1 MSKNKENLLKTVF
14 LFLLFVLFT
23 LIVKFVGLSS
33 IGPGKSEV
41 GLAFINEWF
50 HNLFGFN
57 NLFYKLSKYLGYL
70 PFLFVLFYGCLGLK
84 QLIDKKSLKKVDKKI
99 IYLGCFYVLM
109 GLFYIFFEKVIINY
123 RPVLLEGDLE
133 ASYPSSHTILAV
145 CICISSIMMNRY
157 YLKKDL
163 LKYVNVSTAVLML
176 LIVVG
181 RLFSGVHWLTDIVG
195 GLLLSSALCYLFF
208 TFIHWDSQY
217 KK

>member
-1 MSKNKENLLKTVF
+1 M
-14 LFLLFVLFT
+14 
-23 LIVKFVGLSS
+23 
-33 IGPGKSEV
+33 
-41 GLAFINEWF
+41 
-50 HNLFGFN
+50 
-57 NLFYKLSKYLGYL
+57 
-70 PFLFVLFYGCLGLK
+70 FYGCLGLK

-145 CICISSIMMNRY
+145 CICISSIIMNRY
-157 YLKKDL
+157 YLKKNL
-163 LKYVNVSTAVLML
+163 LKYVNISTAVLML

-195 GLLLSSALCYLFF
+195 GLLLSSALCYLFY
-208 TFIHWDSQY
+208 TFICSNTKA

>member
-1 MSKNKENLLKTVF
+1 MDKNKENILKTGF

-23 LIVKFVGLSS
+23 VIVKFVGVSP
-33 IGPGKSEV
+33 IGPEKSEV

-57 NLFYKLSKYLGYL
+57 NMFYKLSKYLGYL
-70 PFLFVLFYGCLGLK
+70 PFLFVLFYGYLGLK
-84 QLIDKKSLKKVDKKI
+84 QLIDKKSLKNVDKKI

-145 CICISSIMMNRY
+145 CICISSIIMNRY
-157 YLKKDL
+157 YLKKNL
-163 LKYVNVSTAVLML
+163 LKYVNISTAVLML

-195 GLLLSSALCYLFF
+195 GLLLSSALCYLFY
-208 TFIHWDSQY
+208 TFICSNTKA

>member
-1 MSKNKENLLKTVF
+1 MSKNKENLLKTGF

-23 LIVKFVGLSS
+23 LIVKFVGLSP
-33 IGPGKSEV
+33 IGPEKSNV

-57 NLFYKLSKYLGYL
+57 NIFYKLSKYLGYL

-84 QLIDKKSLKKVDKKI
+84 QLIDKKNLKKVDKKI

-109 GLFYIFFEKVIINY
+109 GLFYIFFEKIIINY

-145 CICISSIMMNRY
+145 CICISSIIMNRY

-163 LKYVNVSTAVLML
+163 LKYVNVSTVVLML
-176 LIVVG
+176 LIVLG

-195 GLLLSSALCYLFF
+195 GLLLSSALCYLFY
-208 TFIHWDSQY
+208 TFIYLDKQY

>member
-1 MSKNKENLLKTVF
+1 MDKNKENILKTGF

-23 LIVKFVGLSS
+23 VIVKFVGVSP
-33 IGPGKSEV
+33 IGPEKSEV

-57 NLFYKLSKYLGYL
+57 NMFYKLSKYLGYL
-70 PFLFVLFYGCLGLK
+70 PFLFVLFYGYLGLK
-84 QLIDKKSLKKVDKKI
+84 QLIDKKSLKNVDKKI

-145 CICISSIMMNRY
+145 CICISSIIMNCY

-163 LKYVNVSTAVLML
+163 LKYVNISTAVLML

-195 GLLLSSALCYLFF
+195 GLLLSSALCYLFY
-208 TFIHWDSQY
+208 TFICSNTKA

>member
-1 MSKNKENLLKTVF
+1 MSKNKENLLKTGF

-23 LIVKFVGLSS
+23 LIVKFVGLSP
-33 IGPGKSEV
+33 IGPEKSNV

-57 NLFYKLSKYLGYL
+57 NIFYKLSKYLGYL

-84 QLIDKKSLKKVDKKI
+84 QLIDKKNLKKVDKKI

-145 CICISSIMMNRY
+145 CICISSIIMNRY

-163 LKYVNVSTAVLML
+163 LKYVNVSTVVLML

-195 GLLLSSALCYLFF
+195 GLLLSSALCYLFY
-208 TFIHWDSQY
+208 TFIYLDKQY

>member
-1 MSKNKENLLKTVF
+1 MSKNKENLLKTGF

-23 LIVKFVGLSS
+23 LIVKYVGLSP
-33 IGPGKSEV
+33 IGPEKSEV

-57 NLFYKLSKYLGYL
+57 NIFYKLSKYLGYF

-145 CICISSIMMNRY
+145 CICISSIIMNRY

-163 LKYVNVSTAVLML
+163 LKYVNVSTVVLML

-195 GLLLSSALCYLFF
+195 GLLLSSALCYLFY
-208 TFIHWDSQY
+208 TFIYLDKQY